1 MVAEI
6 CRRLV
11 LCVAIR
17 NYMCQAKVRV
27 CVCECCWLA
36 ALLVCLQ
43 VYCVRRTVLAERR
56 NKAYRGRRRRDA
68 FAEADDFD
76 A

>member
-27 CVCECCWLA
+27 CVCVSVVGLPRC
-36 ALLVCLQ
+36 
-43 VYCVRRTVLAERR
+43 
-56 NKAYRGRRRRDA
+56 
-68 FAEADDFD
+68 
-76 A
+76 